1 MCIPAASTVRAR
13 REIADMAG
21 KYCHECQ
28 HYQRKRNGPHE
39 WLIDCFLR
47 QADFPDAGNCG
58 QYAPRCSVMEDDD

>member
-1 MCIPAASTVRAR
+1 
-13 REIADMAG
+13 MAG

-58 QYAPRCSVMEDDD
+58 QYAQRGSVMEDDD

>member
-1 MCIPAASTVRAR
+1 MCIPAASAVRAR

-58 QYAPRCSVMEDDD
+58 QYAQRGSVMEDDD